1 MRWEGGRRS
10 TNIEDRRGMS
20 AGTIGGG
27 GIGMLLLVLA
37 VSCITGTNPLALL
50 VLKSES
56 LPNETMGA
64 IAYMIGVRLMESL
77 QDNQPLSLQTGS

>member
-50 VLKSES
+50 QIVEQAQPEQQVLQA
-56 LPNETMGA
+56 LPDLL
-64 IAYMIGVRLMESL
+64 VSMELPAQQEL
-77 QDNQPLSLQTGS
+77 QEQQV